1 MDFKNKV
8 AAWQK
13 QASGSLS
20 KTAALG
26 TIPGLIGAGN
36 VLGLLDE
43 GLELFGKPFGPA
55 LNTYGYQLDKKL
67 HGGVSGTMDR
77 IKADE
82 MVASSLVNRATDRMA
97 DITEGLL
104 GDIAKKAKKNMVDD
118 PKRAQIFDHLVKTDD
133 IIGSADKRSLL
144 EAYDS
149 MAKFAPTLSTNLSA
163 TKSFLREAAQHDGGI
178 DYMTIKGL
186 GQAERAVTGKSVGND

>member
-8 AAWQK
+8 ATWQK

-26 TIPGLIGAGN
+26 TIPSLIGAGN

-118 PKRAQIFDHLVKTDD
+118 PKRAQIFAHLVKTDD